1 MMEKEYLAY
10 VGIDFGTS
18 GSTFSY
24 WFPDSKS
31 DNKESIKIK
40 KWDGEGTA
48 NKTSTQIILDQDLNE
63 ILAFGKDCE
72 KFIKQ
77 SDTEYL
83 YFSNIKMYLYKDQ
96 SEIMDNYSKKKFP
109 LVKVIAKILEKIR
122 DEAITELKTKKISF
136 HEKNLEECIKSIR
149 WIITIPAIWSDKNKT
164 CMIEASKM
172 AKLID
177 DKEDPSNFFALE
189 PEAAACYY
197 PNSDSADKDILNHPY
212 IICDI
217 GGGTADI
224 TTHERIKDENGNYQI
239 KELYPPSGGANGS
252 TEINKY
258 IFEEILVKKLFSE
271 EAYNRIKEKMAQEGD
286 ESEELRD
293 NFIKIKKEINDF
305 KETFRLEDI
314 NKNKKL
320 KINFGAFKK
329 GFEKTPN
336 IKDLLD
342 NYNKNTRADWKIEA
356 KGWIL
361 PLPYQIILD
370 LLNEFIVVKASD
382 YMKNIINALK
392 GKNEIKSIILVGG
405 TTANPSMIDLFKKE
419 MQNDIKIVSC
429 DDPEVAVVRGAIYF
443 AKDPYIISERKA
455 KYSLGIEVEGKWI
468 DKFESIPEAEKEFD
482 DKKGDYICLNRFY
495 PFYKK
500 NETIDVRAEGKKRKL
515 GMNSEECTLKF
526 YKSDYNG
533 PVYVIGQKNEDGN
546 EITEKFGELKFKVKN
561 FDYSEC
567 DVNIEIKLGG
577 TLLTAKI
584 EYIKTKETFFTQF
597 SFD

>member
-122 DEAITELKTKKISF
+122 DEAITELKTKKIF
-136 HEKNLEECIKSIR
+136 LQDKNLEECIKSIR

-342 NYNKNTRADWKIEA
+342 NYNKNTRKGWEIEA
-356 KGWIL
+356 KSWIL

-526 YKSDYNG
+526 YKSDYDG
-533 PVYVIGQKNEDGN
+533 PVHVIGQKDKDGKV
-546 EITEKFGELKFKVKN
+546 ITEKFGELKFNVKN